1 MENRIFTYTL
11 IVSLLI
17 HIGVLWN
24 MSYAQMRLKAKTI
37 KMIEV
42 VYPGIKLEKKIPDTT
57 PAPVK
62 GMKVDLL
69 QAAKASLQ
77 EQKSISSFMKD
88 MSKLSD
94 DFLHQGQKAK
104 VVNQK
109 PQKRKV
115 SVPAVEVQQI
125 NNPVYINYYQIVR
138 SRIRDR
144 AYANYER
151 FESGEVYL
159 TFMLDSQGSLK
170 RIKIIEERTRANQY
184 LRQISMRSIEE
195 SNPFPPFP
203 SDLQYPELSFNVI
216 ISYEVE

>member
-42 VYPGIKLEKKIPDTT
+42 VYPGIKLEKKIPDTA

-115 SVPAVEVQQI
+115 SVPAVEAQQI

>member
-24 MSYAQMRLKAKTI
+24 MSYAQMRLKAKIVRT
-37 KMIEV
+37 IEV
-42 VYPGIKLEKKIPDTT
+42 VYPGIRLEKKVPADAS
-57 PAPVK
+57 APVK

-77 EQKSISSFMKD
+77 EQKSISPFMKD

-104 VVNQK
+104 IVNQK

-125 NNPVYINYYQIVR
+125 NNPVYINYYQVVR

-159 TFMLDSQGSLK
+159 TFILDSQGALK

-203 SDLQYPELSFNVI
+203 SDLSYPELSFNVI
-216 ISYEVE
+216 ISYEIE

>member
-24 MSYAQMRLKAKTI
+24 MSYAQMRLKAKTV

-115 SVPAVEVQQI
+115 SVPAVEAQQI